1 MLFKKFST
9 LNHNH
14 TLNGKIPDIVLEKIL
29 KTDVIENTRYAS
41 VAKSILTLLLGVLAT
56 QANGPKYSAPSPNTV
71 PKPSSNKPSTPYIFG
86 TDITPKE

>member
-14 TLNGKIPDIVLEKIL
+14 TLNRKIPDTVLEKIL

-41 VAKSILTLLLGVLAT
+41 VAKSIVILLLVTLTT
-56 QANGPKYSAPSPNTV
+56 QANG